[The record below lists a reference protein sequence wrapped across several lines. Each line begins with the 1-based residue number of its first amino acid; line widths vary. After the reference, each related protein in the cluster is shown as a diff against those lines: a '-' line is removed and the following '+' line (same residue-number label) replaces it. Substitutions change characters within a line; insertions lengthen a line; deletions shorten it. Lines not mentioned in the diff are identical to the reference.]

1 MRRLTLVLTALIL
14 ALQWPLWF
22 GKGSVFRV
30 WQLERQLSEQNVSVQ
45 RLQMRNN
52 ALAAEVRDLKIG
64 TGALEERS
72 RVELGMIRKGE
83 IFFQILDPTQ
93 SLPTTPR
100 PAAPQP

>member
-1 MRRLTLVLTALIL
+1 MRRLTLVLTMLIL

-30 WQLERQLSEQNVSVQ
+30 WQLERQLTDQTTAVQ
-45 RLQMRNN
+45 KLQMRNN

-83 IFFQILDPTQ
+83 IFFQILEPSHDQVGSTPTN
-93 SLPTTPR
+93 P
-100 PAAPQP
+100 

>member
-1 MRRLTLVLTALIL
+1 MRRLTLVFTALIL

-30 WQLERQLSEQNVSVQ
+30 WQLERQLTEQKTSVQ

-64 TGALEERS
+64 SGALEERS
-72 RVELGMIRKGE
+72 RVELGMISKGE
-83 IFFQILDPTQ
+83 IFFQILDPTHN
-93 SLPTTPR
+93 PATPS
-100 PAAPQP
+100 AARPQP